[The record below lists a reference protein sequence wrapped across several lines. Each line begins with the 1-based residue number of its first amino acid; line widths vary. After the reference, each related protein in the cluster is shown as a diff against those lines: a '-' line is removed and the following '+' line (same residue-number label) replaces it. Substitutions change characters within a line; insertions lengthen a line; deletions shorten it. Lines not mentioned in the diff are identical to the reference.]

1 MKTTRTGFRK
11 EWLVVTGVAVIV
23 AALFVLPYWLGHVRA
38 RPGEMFTGLLINL
51 EDGSYLSAIEQ
62 GRQGAWVYENR
73 FTLEPH
79 HPVFIQGYYL
89 ALGHVA
95 RLLGVTAVTMWHVAL
110 WLADVFLFLL
120 VYRFTAVFFTKVAHR
135 AAAVALIWFGAGYDW
150 WLLPASWERANTLEA
165 VPMEPYVPE
174 LHLFYSALTYP
185 HFIMGIAFIL
195 LVVWAV
201 WCVLLT
207 PVGDRRRWYWAVGAG
222 LAHVGLGVV
231 YPFLIFLT
239 AGTAGLMWLV
249 LCWRDGR
256 IRWHDVGYLAT
267 AFLIP
272 VPLFVYYAW
281 AILTE
286 PVFAV
291 WNAQA
296 VTLTPN
302 PIHVLL
308 AYLPYWL
315 LGMTLVWRWRHWPQ
329 EKKMA
334 VLLPVAW
341 VVTAV
346 ILLYMPTNPQR
357 RFVEG
362 LQIPLAVLAA
372 LGWVEVTWP
381 AIAQSRFMQNVLQ
394 KPRYAAAGM
403 ARLMTGILVGVVSLF
418 SLYLYVGTVATLAV
432 LRPYPLFRPVQ
443 EVTAMQ
449 WLSQAEGDG
458 VVLSAKSSGSYIPY
472 LSGRKVFVGQRY
484 ETIDYQNRLE
494 LAEQFFAAETPD
506 AWRISFLQEQPVG
519 FVFVGRAERELG
531 AIDWEKRP
539 YLAQVYDNGETAV
552 YRVLPEK
559 VVP

>member
-1 MKTTRTGFRK
+1 MKRTRTVSQK
-11 EWLVVTGVAVIV
+11 EWLVVTGIALV
-23 AALFVLPYWLGHVRA
+23 AATLFVLPYWLGHMRA
-38 RPGEMFTGLLINL
+38 RPDEVFTGLLINL

-73 FTLEPH
+73 FTVEPH

-95 RLLGVTAVTMWHVAL
+95 RLLGVTAVTMWHLAL
-110 WLADVFLFLL
+110 WLADIFLFLL
-120 VYRFTAVFFTKVAHR
+120 VYRFTAVFFTKRAHR
-135 AAAVALIWFGAGYDW
+135 AVAMALIWLGAGYDW
-150 WLLPASWERANTLEA
+150 WLLPVSWERANTLEA

-195 LVVWAV
+195 LAVWAV
-201 WCVLLT
+201 WRMLLT
-207 PVGDRRRWYWAVGAG
+207 PTGDKGRWRWAVGAG

-231 YPFLIFLT
+231 YPFLIFLM
-239 AGTAGLMWLV
+239 AGVAGLLWLV

-256 IRWHDVGYLAT
+256 IRWHDVVYLAA
-267 AFLIP
+267 AFFIP

-286 PVFAV
+286 PVFAA

-302 PIHVLL
+302 PIHLVL
-308 AYLPYWL
+308 AYLPYLL
-315 LGMTLVWRWRHWPQ
+315 LGMALMRRWRQWPA
-329 EKKMA
+329 EKQLA
-334 VLLPVAW
+334 VLLPVVW

-346 ILLYMPTNPQR
+346 ILLYVPTNPQR

-372 LGWVEVTWP
+372 LGWVEVVWP
-381 AIAQSRFMQNVLQ
+381 AIAQSRFMQNVLRQ
-394 KPRYAAAGM
+394 PRYTAAGM
-403 ARLMTGILVGVVSLF
+403 ARLITGVMVGLVSLS
-418 SLYLYVGTVATLAV
+418 SLYLYAGTVMTLAV

-449 WLSQAEGDG
+449 SLSQLEEEG
-458 VVLSAKSSGSYIPY
+458 VVLSTKSSGSYIPY

-484 ETIDYQNRLE
+484 ETIDYQNRFD
-494 LAEQFFAAETPD
+494 LAERFFAVNTLDE
-506 AWRISFLQEQPVG
+506 WRISFLQEQPVG

-531 AIDWEKRP
+531 MVDWEKRP
-539 YLAQVYDNGETAV
+539 YLEQVYDNGETAV

-559 VVP
+559 LVP